1 MFLYSYYVSL
11 KFYLKYNFKSDII
24 PVKLSHFTQFQGLL
38 QSDSNGDSVGAKYRR
53 SSMKNRGSWNR
64 ATAIRSLSFCKRPK
78 AITRRKSGLFNK
90 WLCNTGY
97 PCEKKKKKK
106 SQGTQ
111 THTYTFP
118 KIKSKWILDLRV
130 KCKIIKLLEERLKAW
145 SKKEKNARFNF
156 IKTKNLSAKDA
167 AGRMKRQAIYWKIV
181 CKIHI
186 REKVFYVKYVKNS

>member
-11 KFYLKYNFKSDII
+11 KIYLKYNFKSDII

-53 SSMKNRGSWNR
+53 SSMKNRGSRDR
-64 ATAIRSLSFCKRPK
+64 ASNTVTELLQKAKGNYTEQEWSFQQMTLQYW
-78 AITRRKSGLFNK
+78 ISM
-90 WLCNTGY
+90 WD
-97 PCEKKKKKK
+97 KKKK
-106 SQGTQ
+106 SPGTQ

>member
-1 MFLYSYYVSL
+1 METAWEQSIDAVPWRTEGPETEPQQYAHWAFAKGQRQLHGERVVFSTNDSAIL
-11 KFYLKYNFKSDII
+11 DIH
-24 PVKLSHFTQFQGLL
+24 V
-38 QSDSNGDSVGAKYRR
+38 R
-53 SSMKNRGSWNR
+53 
-64 ATAIRSLSFCKRPK
+64 
-78 AITRRKSGLFNK
+78 
-90 WLCNTGY
+90 
-97 PCEKKKKKK
+97 KKKKKK